1 MRSRAGRRPAA
12 APAALV
18 AVLGLLLA
26 LGPAAPAAAHGSGGG
41 DAPYY
46 RSRVTAVSPAV
57 AGVTVDLARDG
68 SWVRVRNAT
77 AVDLVLLGYDGEP
90 YLRIGPQGAQENVES
105 VTSRVN
111 GRFGSGLVTADTPA
125 AQAARPPRW
134 EPLGVEPV
142 VTWHDARTHYGG
154 LGRPAAVVDDPSRP
168 HALTT
173 WRLRGLYGDRPFT
186 VDGRLDWTGRGL
198 LGSRTTQALWVVGG
212 LAALA
217 GVLLVVAALRRP
229 GGTVRGKVKI
239 AG

>member
-1 MRSRAGRRPAA
+1 MRPRAGRRPR
-12 APAALV
+12 AALV
-18 AVLGLLLA
+18 AALGLLLA
-26 LGPAAPAAAHGSGGG
+26 LGPAAPAAAHGSGG
-41 DAPYY
+41 DAPFY

-57 AGVTVDLARDG
+57 AGVTVDVARDG
-68 SWVRVRNAT
+68 SWVRVRNTT

-125 AQAARPPRW
+125 AQTPRPPRW
-134 EPLGVEPV
+134 EPLGLEPV
-142 VTWHDARTHYGG
+142 ATWHDARTHYGG
-154 LGRPAAVVDDPSRP
+154 LGRPAAVVDAPSRP

-217 GVLLVVAALRRP
+217 CGLLVVAGLRRP
-229 GGTVRGKVKI
+229 GGTARGKVKI
-239 AG
+239 AA

>member
-1 MRSRAGRRPAA
+1 MRGRRGPRRALGPAGA
-12 APAALV
+12 LTLALV
-18 AVLGLLLA
+18 LA
-26 LGPAAPAAAHGSGGG
+26 LGPAAPAAAHGAGGG
-41 DAPYY
+41 DAPFY
-46 RSRVTAVSPAV
+46 RSRVTGISPAV
-57 AGVTVDLARDG
+57 DGVTVDLARDG
-68 SWVRVRNAT
+68 SWVQVRNTT

-90 YLRIGPQGAQENVES
+90 YLRVGPQGAQENVGS

-111 GRFGSGLVTADTPA
+111 GRFGSGLVTADSPT
-125 AQAARPPRW
+125 AQVARPPRW
-134 EPLGVEPV
+134 EPLGLEPV

-212 LAALA
+212 LAGLA
-217 GVLLVVAALRRP
+217 CVLLVVAGLRRP
-229 GGTVRGKVKI
+229 GGPGRRQVKI
-239 AG
+239 GE